1 MNGRCESACERQ
13 ADFRAGVDSTSI
25 GVNVAEILGV
35 AQGRIQ
41 RAWFGARGRVWQGDH
56 SSWKVMEN
64 SQDHGKSWKMLMMS
78 WNFL

>member
-1 MNGRCESACERQ
+1 VNGRCESACERQ

-41 RAWFGARGRVWQGDH
+41 RAWFGARKKKKKKEEEEETG
-56 SSWKVMEN
+56 
-64 SQDHGKSWKMLMMS
+64 
-78 WNFL
+78 